1 VTGQRNTGPGGRVGG
16 AGRGGWLGQVGH
28 DVAFGARLAFAGGR
42 DGWTRTIFTAV
53 GVGIGVAML
62 LLAASVPA
70 AIDAREQRGA
80 DRDWQQALST
90 GDADGPASPAG
101 DAGAPTAMAD
111 DTLLIAHAYTT
122 FRGRPVWGRAVQA
135 GGPQAPVPPGVAQLP
150 GPGEAVVSPALAELL
165 AGPDGALLAPRVG
178 ERIIGEIGP
187 AGLTGPAELA
197 FYRGVDTLDTESH
210 ERVAAFGGGQPGEP
224 FGPTLTL
231 LLVVVFVVLLLPI
244 VVFLGAAVRFGGASR
259 DRRLAALRLV
269 GADRRMIA
277 RIAAGEALA
286 GALLGLAVGALL
298 FAIGRQV
305 APLVQVWDLSVFA
318 SDIRP
323 PAVLVVLVAVAAPLA
338 AVAVGLAALRG
349 VVVEPLGVVRRGTPR
364 SRRPWW
370 RLAVPL
376 AGLALLYPLLRG
388 GISTFET
395 AARYQVAVGAVL
407 LLVGVVT
414 LLPWL
419 IEATVRRMR
428 GGPVAWQLAIRRLQ
442 VDGGGNARQVCGVA
456 VAVAGA
462 IALQALFTG
471 VDDDFV
477 RQTGADPDRASHLAH
492 LGVSD
497 RSTGD
502 ALLTRLGAVPGVDT
516 VAGYRSTAVFAV
528 ADDENADGAAR
539 RTDELFIADCR
550 GLAELIV
557 ATDCA
562 DGAVFLVPP
571 PPDYQR
577 SAMTVDEQ
585 GRLVETPVEQIR
597 AGERVQV
604 GPGGYEW
611 TIPVDARPEESR
623 VDPYGIGRFG
633 IFATPAAIDVDA
645 LGRLPTTAYLQ
656 IDPGQPD
663 AVEHVRNLL
672 ATAGPMDTLSTLS
685 ATTEARRFTSVR
697 RGLAVGIVVTLLLI
711 AASMLVTMLE
721 QLRERRRLLAMLD
734 AFGTPR
740 RALGWAVVWQHLVPV
755 LLGLVLAVAAGVGL
769 GAVLLGMVG
778 RDLVV
783 SWWTVAGASA
793 AGAGV
798 VLLVAA
804 AGLPALWRLMRA
816 DGLRTE

>member
-1 VTGQRNTGPGGRVGG
+1 MTGQRNTS
-16 AGRGGWLGQVGH
+16 WLGQVGH

-80 DRDWQQALST
+80 DRDWQQVLST
-90 GDADGPASPAG
+90 DDAGPASPAD

-111 DTLLIAHAYTT
+111 DTLLIAQAYTT

-135 GGPQAPVPPGVAQLP
+135 GGPQAPVPPGVTKLP

-165 AGPDGALLAPRVG
+165 AGPDGALLAPRIG

-197 FYRGVDTLDTESH
+197 FYRGVDTLHAESH
-210 ERVAAFGGGQPGEP
+210 QRVAAFGGGQPGEP

-231 LLVVVFVVLLLPI
+231 LLVVIFVVLLLPI

-259 DRRLAALRLV
+259 DRRLAALRLA
-269 GADRRMIA
+269 GADRRMIT

-298 FAIGRQV
+298 FAAGRQV
-305 APLVQVWDLSVFA
+305 APLVQVWNLSVFA

-323 PAVLVVLVAVAAPLA
+323 PAVLVGLVAVAAPLA
-338 AVAVGLAALRG
+338 AVVVGLAALRG

-364 SRRPWW
+364 RRRPWW

-388 GISTFET
+388 GISAFET
-395 AARYQVAVGAVL
+395 AARYQVAAGAVL

-419 IEATVRRMR
+419 VEATVRRLR

-471 VDDDFV
+471 IDDDFV
-477 RQTGADPDRASHLAH
+477 RQTGADPDRASHRAH

-502 ALLTRLGAVPGVDT
+502 ALLTRLGAVPGVES
-516 VAGYRSTAVFAV
+516 VAGYRSAIAFTGS
-528 ADDENADGAAR
+528 DAAR
-539 RTDELFIADCR
+539 RTDELVIADCR
-550 GLAELIV
+550 VLAELIV

-585 GRLVETPVEQIR
+585 GQLVEASVEPIR
-597 AGERVQV
+597 AGEQVQV
-604 GPGGYEW
+604 GPGEYEW
-611 TIPVDARPEESR
+611 MVPVDARPAESR

-645 LGRLPTTAYLQ
+645 AGRLPTMAYLQ

-663 AVEHVRNLL
+663 AVEHVRNVL
-672 ATAGPMDTLSTLS
+672 ATAGPMDLLSTLS
-685 ATTEARRFTSVR
+685 ATTEARRFTNVR
-697 RGLAVGIVVTLLLI
+697 RGLAAGIVVTLLLI

-778 RDLVV
+778 RDLVI

>member
-1 VTGQRNTGPGGRVGG
+1 MTGQRETS
-16 AGRGGWLGQVGH
+16 WLGQVGH

-101 DAGAPTAMAD
+101 DGPASPAGDAGAPTAMTD
-111 DTLLIAHAYTT
+111 DTLLTAHAYTT

-135 GGPQAPVPPGVAQLP
+135 GGPQAPLPPGVAQLP

-224 FGPTLTL
+224 FGPVLTL
-231 LLVVVFVVLLLPI
+231 LLVVIFVVLLLPI

-259 DRRLAALRLV
+259 DRRLAALRLA
-269 GADRRMIA
+269 GADRRMIT
-277 RIAAGEALA
+277 RIAAGEALT

-305 APLVQVWDLSVFA
+305 APLMQVWDLSVFA

-323 PAVLVVLVAVAAPLA
+323 PAVLVALVAVAAPLA

-364 SRRPWW
+364 RRRPWW

-388 GISTFET
+388 GISAFET

-419 IEATVRRMR
+419 VEATVRRLR

-456 VAVAGA
+456 VAVAVAGA

-477 RQTGADPDRASHLAH
+477 RRTGADPERASHLAH
-492 LGVSD
+492 LGVPD
-497 RSTGD
+497 QSTGD
-502 ALLTRLGAVPGVDT
+502 ALLSRLGTVPGVDS
-516 VAGYRSTAVFAV
+516 VAEYRSAMAFTSS
-528 ADDENADGAAR
+528 DAAR

-550 GLAELIV
+550 VLAELIV

-562 DGAVFLVPP
+562 DGAVFLVAPP
-571 PPDYQR
+571 PEYQR

-585 GRLVETPVEQIR
+585 GQLVEAPVEPIR

-604 GPGGYEW
+604 GPGEYEW
-611 TIPVDARPEESR
+611 TVPVDASPAEPR
-623 VDPYGIGRFG
+623 VDPHGFSRFG
-633 IFATPAAIDVDA
+633 IFATPGAIDVDA
-645 LGRLPTTAYLQ
+645 VGRLPTMAYLR

-672 ATAGPMDTLSTLS
+672 ATAGPMDLLSTLS
-685 ATTEARRFTSVR
+685 ATTETRQFANVR
-697 RGLAVGIVVTLLLI
+697 RGLAVGIIVTLLLI

-783 SWWTVAGASA
+783 SWWTVAGASS

>member
-1 VTGQRNTGPGGRVGG
+1 VTGQRNTS
-16 AGRGGWLGQVGH
+16 WLGQVGH

-80 DRDWQQALST
+80 DRDWQQVLST
-90 GDADGPASPAG
+90 DDAGPASPAD
-101 DAGAPTAMAD
+101 DADAPTAMAD
-111 DTLLIAHAYTT
+111 DTLLIAQAYTT

-135 GGPQAPVPPGVAQLP
+135 GGPQAPLPPGVTRLP

-165 AGPDGALLAPRVG
+165 AGPDGALLAPRIG

-197 FYRGVDTLDTESH
+197 FYRGVDTLHAESH

-231 LLVVVFVVLLLPI
+231 LLVVIFVVLLLPI

-259 DRRLAALRLV
+259 DRRLAALRLA
-269 GADRRMIA
+269 GADRRMIT

-298 FAIGRQV
+298 FAIGRQI
-305 APLVQVWDLSVFA
+305 APLVQVWNLSVFA

-323 PAVLVVLVAVAAPLA
+323 PAVLVGLVAVAAPLA
-338 AVAVGLAALRG
+338 AVVVGLAALRG

-364 SRRPWW
+364 RRRPWW

-395 AARYQVAVGAVL
+395 AARYQVAAGAVL

-419 IEATVRRMR
+419 IEATVRRLR
-428 GGPVAWQLAIRRLQ
+428 GGPVAWQLAVRRLQ

-471 VDDDFV
+471 IDDDFV
-477 RQTGADPDRASHLAH
+477 RQTGADPDRASHRAH

-497 RSTGD
+497 QSTGD
-502 ALLTRLGAVPGVDT
+502 ALLTRLGAVPGVDS
-516 VAGYRSTAVFAV
+516 VAGYRSTSVFAGSG
-528 ADDENADGAAR
+528 DGENAGGATQ
-539 RTDELFIADCR
+539 RTDELVIADCR
-550 GLAELIV
+550 VLAELIV
-557 ATDCA
+557 ATGCA
-562 DGAVFLVPP
+562 DGAVFRVAPP
-571 PPDYQR
+571 PEYLQ
-577 SAMTVDEQ
+577 SVTVDEQ
-585 GRLVETPVEQIR
+585 GRLVETLVEQIR

-604 GPGGYEW
+604 APGGYEW
-611 TIPVDARPEESR
+611 MVPVDARPAESR

-633 IFATPAAIDVDA
+633 IFATPGAIDVDA
-645 LGRLPTTAYLQ
+645 VGPLPTMAYLR
-656 IDPGQPD
+656 IDPGEPD
-663 AVEHVRNLL
+663 AVEHVRNIL
-672 ATAGPMDTLSTLS
+672 ATAGPMDLLSTLS
-685 ATTEARRFTSVR
+685 ATTETRRFTSVR